1 MGLCAPEKSL
11 ILHKF
16 YNIQHGRMIFFYQTG
31 DEYNVFGMQIIFP
44 TYSVVYLPKHL
55 YHMLK
60 DEVSLELT

>member
-31 DEYNVFGMQIIFP
+31 DEYNVFGLQIILP
-44 TYSVVYLPKHL
+44 TYRYNINQIVNNDY
-55 YHMLK
+55 
-60 DEVSLELT
+60 